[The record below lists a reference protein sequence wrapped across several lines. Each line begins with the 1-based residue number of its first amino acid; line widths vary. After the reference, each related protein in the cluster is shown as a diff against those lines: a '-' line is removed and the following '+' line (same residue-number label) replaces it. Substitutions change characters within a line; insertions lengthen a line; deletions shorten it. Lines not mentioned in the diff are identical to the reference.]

1 MGTMIK
7 SGHFPYN
14 HARLYYEVAG
24 EEAKDHSAVVFV
36 HAGVA
41 DRRMWDDQF
50 QVFAEE
56 YRCVRYDLRGYG
68 NTEEDGGAT
77 EFANRDDLY
86 ALLKFL
92 EIERAYLIGCS
103 MGGGTCMDVAL
114 EHPELAA
121 ALVMV
126 GSSPNGL
133 VLDVPDAP
141 KDVEAENAAQA
152 KNWPQY
158 LELSAQV
165 WFDGEGRTPDQVDP
179 QKRAL
184 VIDMMRRAIE
194 LTPKQAGKPK
204 PPLQPK
210 AAERLDEIRIPV
222 LIVYGDRD
230 IPYIIAAAQFME
242 ERIKGAKKVLIPGT
256 AHLPSMD
263 VPEAFNRIVLDFLH
277 QLK

>member
-1 MGTMIK
+1 MIK
-7 SGHFPYN
+7 SGYFPYN
-14 HARLYYEVAG
+14 HARIYYEVAG
-24 EEAKDHSAVVFV
+24 ENTKDHSAVVFA

-50 QVFAEE
+50 EVFARE
-56 YRCVRYDLRGYG
+56 YRCVRYDRRGFG
-68 NTEEDGGAT
+68 KTEDDGGAA
-77 EFANRDDLY
+77 EVASRDDLY

-92 EIERAYLIGCS
+92 EIDHAILIGCS

-114 EHPELAA
+114 EHPEIAA

-126 GSSPNGL
+126 GSGPNGL
-133 VLDVPDAP
+133 ELDVPMDP
-141 KDVEAENAAQA
+141 KDLEAEAAFEA

-165 WFDGEGRTPDQVDP
+165 WLDGKGRTPDQVDP

-184 VIDMMRRAIE
+184 MIDMMRGNID
-194 LTPKQAGKPK
+194 LIPKVEATAKA
-204 PPLQPK
+204 PLQPS
-210 AAERLDEIRIPV
+210 AGERLDQLKIPV

-230 IPYIIAAAQFME
+230 IPYILATSQFMADH
-242 ERIKGAKKVLIPGT
+242 IKGAKKVLIPGT

-263 VPEAFNRIVLDFLH
+263 VPEQFNQIVLEFLH
-277 QLK
+277 QVQ